1 MWTARPQVILSMRRS
16 HLASPPS
23 SRKSARSLVATVGS
37 LPRSM
42 AANLTG
48 TQEVITVGVTS
59 VLLAL
64 GADENDLV
72 TSTASLSS
80 AIAGEQVSKL

>member
-1 MWTARPQVILSMRRS
+1 MRATAI
-16 HLASPPS
+16 LAS
-23 SRKSARSLVATVGS
+23 LGVATIGS

-72 TSTASLSS
+72 SSTASLST

>member
-1 MWTARPQVILSMRRS
+1 
-16 HLASPPS
+16 
-23 SRKSARSLVATVGS
+23 
-37 LPRSM
+37 M